1 MRDRGGRRLLAGA
14 VALAGLLVPA
24 GGAAAQERPVV
35 STGGTTN
42 VTPTTVTLNGSV
54 NPKGG
59 ATTYFFQYGTT
70 SIYGATTPA
79 TSAGRGNRRVRAL
92 ANVAGLAPFTRY
104 HYRIVAQKGNRLV
117 KGRDRTFRT
126 LRQPLGVTLGGSPN
140 PVRTGRATTLAGVL
154 SGTGSAGRQVI
165 LQANPFP
172 YTQGFLTIANPQ
184 VTTTTG
190 SFAFPILSQSVST
203 QYRVLM
209 PNKPEVV
216 SPIVIVGTSVR
227 VTTRTSTRRGRRS
240 GRIRFRGT
248 ISPAVDGSE
257 VLIQKWRNGN
267 WRNVGR
273 TFARNAGSKSSRYTK
288 RIRQRRG
295 GRFRVLANLEG
306 EHVPSAGHTK
316 RLRVR
321 RR

>member
-1 MRDRGGRRLLAGA
+1 
-14 VALAGLLVPA
+14 
-24 GGAAAQERPVV
+24 
-35 STGGTTN
+35 
-42 VTPTTVTLNGSV
+42 
-54 NPKGG
+54 
-59 ATTYFFQYGTT
+59 
-70 SIYGATTPA
+70 
-79 TSAGRGNRRVRAL
+79 
-92 ANVAGLAPFTRY
+92 
-104 HYRIVAQKGNRLV
+104 
-117 KGRDRTFRT
+117 
-126 LRQPLGVTLGGSPN
+126 
-140 PVRTGRATTLAGVL
+140 
-154 SGTGSAGRQVI
+154 VI

-172 YTQGFLTIANPQ
+172 YTQGFVTVANPQ

-190 SFAFPILSQSVST
+190 SFAFPILSQSVNT

-248 ISPAVDGSE
+248 ITPAVDGSE
-257 VLIQKWRNGN
+257 VLIQRFRNGD
-267 WRNVGR
+267 WRTVGT
-273 TFARNAGSKSSRYTK
+273 TFARNAGSKSSRYRK

-295 GRFRVLANLEG
+295 GRFRVVANLQG

-321 RR
+321 R